1 MKKWGMGRPG
11 RLGVLDE
18 PQLPGCR
25 REVTQRGLAA
35 VGRRSPRRC
44 QGNGSSAGRGPARL
58 GLARLH
64 LGLARLHSQPAGARA
79 RARARGLAG
88 LISAAQPEMGLRSG
102 VRRRRVPG
110 AIPTAR
116 V

>member
-1 MKKWGMGRPG
+1 MGRPG
-11 RLGVLDE
+11 RQGVLDE

-58 GLARLH
+58 GLARPGGASAWPGCTASPLESEPEPEPE
-64 LGLARLHSQPAGARA
+64 ASQA
-79 RARARGLAG
+79 
-88 LISAAQPEMGLRSG
+88 
-102 VRRRRVPG
+102 
-110 AIPTAR
+110 
-116 V
+116 